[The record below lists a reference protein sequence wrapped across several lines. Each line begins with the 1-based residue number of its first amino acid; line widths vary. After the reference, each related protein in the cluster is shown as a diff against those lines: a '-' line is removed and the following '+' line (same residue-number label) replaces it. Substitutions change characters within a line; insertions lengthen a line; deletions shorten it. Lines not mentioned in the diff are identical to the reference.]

1 MIGLRFGI
9 AIDLTTAIGLYF
21 EKALGK
27 LITIAIGLQMPKC
40 LSLLILKALFVLTP
54 TETTK
59 VP

>member
-9 AIDLTTAIGLYF
+9 AIDSTTAIGLCF
-21 EKALGK
+21 AKALGK
-27 LITIAIGLQMPKC
+27 LITIVIGLQMLKC
-40 LSLLILKALFVLTP
+40 LSSLILKALFVLTL